1 MFRNR
6 SLPMYFAPDDE
17 QGGGFS
23 VEEAVAKLGE
33 QRAAVEKS
41 ADKPEKQ
48 EAPRKEAA
56 PVEQNE
62 PEAAPEAGDTEEV
75 ESTAEKSPEEK
86 LADEIA
92 KEQTPV
98 QDSALPPGWR
108 GDADKATWDALTP
121 EAQQRLLRREKEREA
136 GIAKELQSSA
146 AAKKEAAAE
155 REALKA
161 ERQRLAPLLQ
171 STTNALLQKLVN
183 DFPDVDP
190 RNPASVTQFALE
202 HPDRYPVYDALWKQI
217 GNVVAQQKHVEAEQ
231 KQREEA
237 EYNSFA
243 ETRVSRL
250 LELDET
256 LKDPA
261 KSAAFEK
268 GVVEYL
274 MTGNGYGK
282 IDAERIKHYTAE
294 ELLMARKAMLYDK
307 AMAALKKSPPAA
319 KPNVAKP
326 GAGVEGGKTEKVA
339 VLEKNLR
346 KRGDIDTA
354 VELLRAKRAG

>member
-56 PVEQNE
+56 PVEQDE

-75 ESTAEKSPEEK
+75 ESTAEKSSEEMIAAEIEREKTPDPNLK
-86 LADEIA
+86 LP
-92 KEQTPV
+92 Q
-98 QDSALPPGWR
+98 GWR
-108 GDADKATWDALTP
+108 GEADEKAFTSLTP
-121 EAQQRLLRREKEREA
+121 EAQEIILRREREREV
-136 GIAKELQSSA
+136 GLNKQLETA
-146 AAKKEAAAE
+146 AIEKKAAAAE
-155 REALKA
+155 RDALKA
-161 ERQRLAPLLQ
+161 ERQRLAPLLN
-171 STTNALLQKLVN
+171 STTNALIAKMVEE
-183 DFPDVDP
+183 FPGVDP

-202 HPDRYPVYDALWKQI
+202 HPDRYPAYDALWKQI
-217 GNVVAQQKHVEAEQ
+217 GAVAHQQKQVEAEQ

-294 ELLMARKAMLYDK
+294 ELLMARKARLYDK
-307 AMAALKKSPPAA
+307 AMAALKKSPPA
-319 KPNVAKP
+319 KTPGVARP
-326 GAGVEGGKTEKVA
+326 GAGVEGGKTEKESA
-339 VLEKNLR
+339 LEKRL
-346 KRGDIDTA
+346 KKTGSVEDA
-354 VELLRAKRAG
+354 VELMRLKRAG